1 MAKAKAPFVS
11 LARLVAAQHPTVEDP
26 EESIRSGLVQVDG
39 AIFTNPAARVRR
51 DAAIRVSQP
60 LTLQGAKKL
69 AAALDHFDVSPQGRK
84 ALDLGASTGGFTSV
98 LLDRGATVV
107 YAVDAGYGQLLG
119 SIRQNERVRNLER
132 TNLGDLTT
140 DLVPDE
146 IDVVTMDLSYLAV
159 ADAIAQVEAVRLAGD
174 GDLVVLVKPQYEL
187 GLASLPTDPEQLRA
201 AVRHAWDGVERTPWK
216 VTGVIDSPVRGGRG
230 AVEFLLHA
238 CRAPRGSCSS
248 PTRRS

>member
-1 MAKAKAPFVS
+1 MAKSKAPFVS
-11 LARLVAAQHPTVEDP
+11 LARLVATQHPTVEDP
-26 EESIRSGLVQVDG
+26 EDAIRSGLVQVDG
-39 AIFTNPAARVRR
+39 AILTKPAARIRR
-51 DAAIRVSQP
+51 DAAIQVSQP

-69 AAALDHFDVSPQGRK
+69 AAALDHFDVSPRRRK

-98 LLDRGATVV
+98 LLERGATVV

-119 SIRQNERVRNLER
+119 SIRQDERVRNLER

-140 DLVPDE
+140 NLVPDE

-159 ADAIAQVEAVRLAGD
+159 AIAITQVEAVRVAD
-174 GDLVVLVKPQYEL
+174 DADLVVLVKPQYEL
-187 GLASLPTDPEQLRA
+187 GLATLPTEPDELRA
-201 AVRHAWDGVERTPWK
+201 AVRHASDGVEGMPWK

-238 CRAPRGSCSS
+238 RRAPR
-248 PTRRS
+248 

>member
-1 MAKAKAPFVS
+1 MAKSKAPFVS
-11 LARLVAAQHPTVEDP
+11 LARLIAAQHPTVGDP
-26 EESIRSGLVQVDG
+26 EESIRSGLIQVDG
-39 AIFTNPAARVRR
+39 TILTNPAARVRR

-69 AAALDHFDVSPQGRK
+69 AAALDYFEVSPQGRK
-84 ALDLGASTGGFTSV
+84 ALDLGASTGGFTNV
-98 LLDRGATVV
+98 LLERGAAVV

-119 SIRQNERVRNLER
+119 SIRQDGRVRNLER

-146 IDVVTMDLSYLAV
+146 IDIVTMDLSYLAV
-159 ADAIAQVEAVRLAGD
+159 AKAITQVEAVRVAD
-174 GDLVVLVKPQYEL
+174 DADLVALVKPQYEL
-187 GLASLPTDPEQLRA
+187 GLATLPSDPDQLQA
-201 AVRHAWDGVERTPWK
+201 AVRHASEGVERMRWK

-238 CRAPRGSCSS
+238 
-248 PTRRS
+248 RRSPR